1 MWNNPCGGKT
11 SMRESRFVRIAKLAY
26 HIAQQTLPTYSHP
39 KSRHDYTFPQRVAC
53 VMLKI
58 YLNYTYRDLE
68 EWLLAT
74 DQVRQVLQLT
84 RVPDHT
90 TLYRTFAKLSQAQW
104 QQLNDALLQ
113 HLQVNEMTV
122 AVDTTGFRNDTA
134 SAYYQ
139 SRRGGRRRSWHKGG
153 FVVGT
158 ESQLIVGMRVGRGP
172 GSDAKWLAPLRAQAR
187 RYVVRKGRSARF
199 WLLADAGFD
208 GRDVEWTDVVPPIRR
223 GGRLR
228 AWSRVMRAELVER
241 AKASG
246 LYGQRWK
253 VETVISVI
261 KRKFGD
267 GVRSRGLRLARR
279 EVLAKGVAYNLH
291 RSFFVVVCVWCVR

>member
-1 MWNNPCGGKT
+1 LPLTKCAKPCN
-11 SMRESRFVRIAKLAY
+11 
-26 HIAQQTLPTYSHP
+26 LPVCLTIPPSIVP
-39 KSRHDYTFPQRVAC
+39 S
-53 VMLKI
+53 
-58 YLNYTYRDLE
+58 LNF
-68 EWLLAT
+68 
-74 DQVRQVLQLT
+74 
-84 RVPDHT
+84 HNSSGSS
-90 TLYRTFAKLSQAQW
+90 KG
-104 QQLNDALLQ
+104 DALLQ
-113 HLQVNEMTV
+113 HLSVQEMTV

-139 SRRGGRRRSWHKGG
+139 SRRGNTRRSWHKGG

-228 AWSRVMRAELVER
+228 AWSRVMRAALVER

-279 EVLAKGVAYNLH
+279 EVLAKGVVYNLH